1 MTVEGHPGR
10 PKKLRPEY
18 VCDQLS
24 RLERIFRWAIKP
36 EDWRFMNR
44 PMTKP
49 QDPGEE
55 AKRREEYSKLLGNL
69 SYSDLTG
76 HCDPAINKSLPASNY
91 PDLILLWQYSEG
103 ILLPHRGESGKG
115 LVTGV
120 SEESVTA
127 QRSEFARRLA
137 LYIVAAEKQTS
148 VEYLT
153 KLCRKWD
160 PAPSPKQA
168 DLG

>member
-1 MTVEGHPGR
+1 MTGEGHGGR

-18 VCDQLS
+18 VCDQLN
-24 RLERIFRWAIKP
+24 RLERIFKWAIKP
-36 EDWRFMNR
+36 EDWRSMNR
-44 PMTKP
+44 PMSKP
-49 QDPGEE
+49 HDPGEE
-55 AKRREEYSKLLGNL
+55 AQRREEYSKLLRNL
-69 SYSDLTG
+69 NYSDLMG
-76 HCDPAINKSLPASNY
+76 HCEPAINQSLPVSNY
-91 PDLILLWQYSEG
+91 PDLILLWQYGEG
-103 ILLPHRGESGKG
+103 ILLPQEGESGKG
-115 LVTGV
+115 LVVGLP
-120 SEESVTA
+120 EESVTA

-160 PAPSPKQA
+160 PAASQKQA

>member
-1 MTVEGHPGR
+1 
-10 PKKLRPEY
+10 
-18 VCDQLS
+18 
-24 RLERIFRWAIKP
+24 
-36 EDWRFMNR
+36 
-44 PMTKP
+44 MTKP
-49 QDPGEE
+49 QDPVEE

-69 SYSDLTG
+69 SYSDLIG
-76 HCDPAINKSLPASNY
+76 HCDPAINKNLPASNY

-148 VEYLT
+148 VEYLA
-153 KLCRKWD
+153 KLCQKWD
-160 PAPSPKQA
+160 PAALPKQT